1 MDTEKEYTKTYN
13 SDKNKMTAPEFKAAV
28 GMSREWDAYGAGVE
42 VAQDTL
48 QKLGDKPDFWVWNVL
63 PLGTPP

>member
-48 QKLGDKPDFWVWNVL
+48 QKLGCKPDF
-63 PLGTPP
+63 